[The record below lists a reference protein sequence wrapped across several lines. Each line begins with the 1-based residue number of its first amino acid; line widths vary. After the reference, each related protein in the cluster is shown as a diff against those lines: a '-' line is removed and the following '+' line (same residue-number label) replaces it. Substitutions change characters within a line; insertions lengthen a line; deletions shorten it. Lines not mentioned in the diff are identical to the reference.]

1 MNIFDISHH
10 PFNAE
15 IYNLSDIDTLP
26 QSIKRVGLLEPLV
39 LNTNHQ
45 VISGNRRLKAL
56 LTLGIKDVPVVIR
69 DIPDTD
75 VHLYII
81 SHNSQRVKTSR
92 ELLNEIKYLSQHI
105 SKGQGFRSD
114 LTSGNIDGSCDTRKV
129 ISSKLGISQGNI
141 SKLKFIDSHNPEMV
155 NLIDEGH
162 LTINQA
168 FKETKRQVSII
179 KIKDESVDSIPET
192 ISGKYT
198 IYNKSSVDMS
208 ELSDGSVDMIM
219 TSPPYWSQRNY
230 GNPEQ
235 LGLEESIN
243 QYISNLMDVFNESRR
258 VLNDSGSLYVVIG
271 DKYVNACL
279 SSIPHIFA
287 LEMMNQGWVQRNCI
301 IWRKTNPKPESVK
314 NRLQSSYEFIFFF
327 TKSDKYYFDDDSIRQ
342 PYKYS
347 QFQDIRTP
355 HHHSLKGD
363 VQSHSPVFQNPI
375 GKIPSD
381 VVETSKHSY
390 GVGKKLGLDIE
401 HGAVYP
407 PEICINPIKSSSPLG
422 GVVLDPFSG
431 SGTTGEV
438 AISLGRKYIGYE
450 INSKFVD
457 LSHIRL
463 SNIIL

>member
-1 MNIFDISHH
+1 MNISDISHH
-10 PFNAE
+10 PFNE
-15 IYNLSDIDTLP
+15 EVYKLSDIDTLSE
-26 QSIKRVGLLEPLV
+26 SIKRVGLLEPLV

-56 LTLGIKDVPVVIR
+56 LTLGIKDVPVVIK
-69 DIPDTD
+69 DIPESD

-92 ELLNEIKYLSQHI
+92 ELLNEIKYLSQSI

-114 LTSGNIDGSCDTRKV
+114 LTSDNIDGSGDTRKV
-129 ISSKLGISQGNI
+129 ISSKLGISEGNI

-155 NLIDEGH
+155 DLIDEGH

-168 FKETKRQVSII
+168 FKECKRQLSFV
-179 KIKDESVDSIPET
+179 KIKDEVVDVIPET
-192 ISGKYT
+192 ISDKYT

-208 ELSDGSVDMIM
+208 ELADGCVDMVM
-219 TSPPYWSQRNY
+219 TSPPYWNQHNY

-235 LGLEESIN
+235 LGLEKSIN
-243 QYISNLMDVFNESRR
+243 QYISNLMDVFNESKR
-258 VLNDSGSLYVVIG
+258 VLKDSGSLYVVIG
-271 DKYVNACL
+271 DKYINGCL

-287 LEMMNQGWVQRNCI
+287 LEMMNQGWIQRNCI

-327 TKSDKYYFDDDSIRQ
+327 TKTNKYYFDDDAIRQ
-342 PYKYS
+342 PYKYN

-355 HHHSLKGD
+355 HHHSLTGD
-363 VQSHSPVFQNPI
+363 PQSQEPQFQNPI

-381 VVETSKHSY
+381 VIDTSKQTY

-401 HGAVYP
+401 HGALYP
-407 PEICINPIKSSSPLG
+407 TEICINPIKSSSPKG
-422 GVVLDPFSG
+422 GVVMDPFSG

-438 AISLGRKYIGYE
+438 SISLGRKYIGYE

-457 LSHIRL
+457 LSNIRL
-463 SNIIL
+463 SNI

>member
-1 MNIFDISHH
+1 
-10 PFNAE
+10 
-15 IYNLSDIDTLP
+15 
-26 QSIKRVGLLEPLV
+26 
-39 LNTNHQ
+39 
-45 VISGNRRLKAL
+45 
-56 LTLGIKDVPVVIR
+56 
-69 DIPDTD
+69 
-75 VHLYII
+75 
-81 SHNSQRVKTSR
+81 
-92 ELLNEIKYLSQHI
+92 
-105 SKGQGFRSD
+105 
-114 LTSGNIDGSCDTRKV
+114 
-129 ISSKLGISQGNI
+129 
-141 SKLKFIDSHNPEMV
+141 
-155 NLIDEGH
+155 
-162 LTINQA
+162 
-168 FKETKRQVSII
+168 
-179 KIKDESVDSIPET
+179 
-192 ISGKYT
+192 
-198 IYNKSSVDMS
+198 MS

-287 LEMMNQGWVQRNCI
+287 LEMMNQGWIQRNCI

-327 TKSDKYYFDDDSIRQ
+327 TKSCKYYFNDDSIRQ

-450 INSKFVD
+450 INSKFVE
-457 LSHIRL
+457 LSHMRL
-463 SNIIL
+463 SNI